1 MFFFK
6 GSQHHPNEPFTGWV
20 IFFRPGATACSTR
33 PAKSGLG
40 CSEAIPRG
48 LGLDDD
54 DCGMADG
61 SGGFDDTHDGVDTT
75 GGRVSLVYLL
85 IHGSLSDSYGKW

>member
-1 MFFFK
+1 MN
-6 GSQHHPNEPFTGWV
+6 PTGR
-20 IFFRPGATACSTR
+20 FSGATTCSTR

-61 SGGFDDTHDGVDTT
+61 SGGFDDTHDGFDPFGTSEFGIFT
-75 GGRVSLVYLL
+75 DPWIL
-85 IHGSLSDSYGKW
+85 K